1 MKTLLRISV
10 CAGVVLGCMTGC
22 NTPQI
27 VNKIERVEKI
37 DPTKKLVLE
46 ETLKITAEV
55 DKFLKNNDCAA
66 ARKYLLDQK
75 LTGDSNADRELGSVR
90 LQLLVENVLDKEW
103 TGLKASLEDKY
114 NSFKNLDS
122 ADKLN
127 EGITYFTKLNGSPI
141 QSVTLPHWMALA
153 AKEWPQ
159 LDYEAKRKRLNNS
172 FAWLRDKYKAG
183 LERLYSE
190 LIARQFTAACDKLLE
205 QVRAE
210 LLKQDFTAAR
220 RLLGKTDNSIPSKQR
235 PAMLAFRI
243 GVLNTFVNPL
253 QCQFVLADIDKKV
266 KEFIANKKYEE
277 GIKFL
282 ESYKIEGT
290 ENDLLL
296 GLLRAVSAQYGYDY
310 CCGSEELEK
319 FFAYHAEELQK
330 LLDAREGAWVH
341 PEDGKLEKAIQKLEG
356 EIKNEIPNEIAVR
369 EFINNLRGYICNR
382 NMTTAALK
390 EISGNKKVANIIA
403 LSILNLEKAVKERVA
418 TKIAVLK
425 LRASIQRPV
434 GKIKTDGIN
443 FQDEIYNAEKQAKEK
458 GIEKGFLL
466 CEYARLMRILSEDTD
481 TVDKVD
487 KQVILAGAIALARP
501 KVARWALDAGGD
513 FSKPFPFVKSS
524 ALVLAFETSDTET
537 IAWVLENNANINI
550 AQDGIVA
557 AKVAT
562 VMNRC
567 DFIDIVFNAGFK
579 PTKEQSKEMLNFAC
593 AKGRDVIFEKY
604 ISKGFEPTLDDF
616 VSAVEAG
623 CLPIVRFFVEK
634 KFYDVNNGRIVNAVI
649 ENDKKNYQKVKEDEK
664 MVHNLVNFFAE
675 EKFSDE
681 KSTKIVN
688 AVIESEKKTK
698 EKEVFE
704 KTAYEAVKN
713 YLVDRGMQL
722 PTKEADDKYHKAA
735 K

>member
-1 MKTLLRISV
+1 MKEQKQGTIMRGNAFYVIGCFVLSAL
-10 CAGVVLGCMTGC
+10 GVVGC
-22 NTPQI
+22 NTAQI
-27 VNKIERVEKI
+27 INIDPAKQIAQDEAAKIRAEVEKQS
-37 DPTKKLVLE
+37 
-46 ETLKITAEV
+46 
-55 DKFLKNNDCAA
+55 KNNDIKGAEA
-66 ARKYLLDQK
+66 FLLNEV
-75 LTGDSNADRELGSVR
+75 LVGNSAADRELGRVR
-90 LQLLVENVLDKEW
+90 LLLMLDKVLDFQWAELKNNLEKNYNRVKKCATVKEVQVGIAYFEKLPDNPIQVAKLPFWMQAANKEFSNKYEEKCNKINAAYNTLKGNYTAKLQEYLLLLENRDFQLACNQLLEKVRATLV
-103 TGLKASLEDKY
+103 
-114 NSFKNLDS
+114 KNDYVS
-122 ADKLN
+122 A
-127 EGITYFTKLNGSPI
+127 
-141 QSVTLPHWMALA
+141 
-153 AKEWPQ
+153 
-159 LDYEAKRKRLNNS
+159 R
-172 FAWLRDKYKAG
+172 
-183 LERLYSE
+183 
-190 LIARQFTAACDKLLE
+190 KLLSE
-205 QVRAE
+205 TSNAITER
-210 LLKQDFTAAR
+210 F
-220 RLLGKTDNSIPSKQR
+220 R

-243 GVLNTFVNPL
+243 GVLNTFVNLL

-319 FFAYHAEELQK
+319 FFALHSEELQK
-330 LLDAREGAWVH
+330 LLDVREGAWVH
-341 PEDGKLEKAIQKLEG
+341 PEEGKLEKAIQELEG
-356 EIKNEIPNEIAVR
+356 EMKKEIPNEIAVR

-382 NMTTAALK
+382 NMTTASLK
-390 EISGNKKVANIIA
+390 EILGNKKAANIIA
-403 LSILNLEKAVKERVA
+403 LSILNLEKAVKEKVA

-425 LRASIQRPV
+425 L
-434 GKIKTDGIN
+434 KINTEGIN
-443 FQDEIYNAEKQAKEK
+443 FQDEIYNAEKQAKGK

-466 CEYARLMRILSEDTD
+466 CEYARLMRILSEDINA
-481 TVDKVD
+481 VDKVD
-487 KQVILAGAIALARP
+487 KQVILAGAIVLARP

-513 FSKPFPFVKSS
+513 FSKPFPFVQSS
-524 ALVLAFETSDTET
+524 PLVLAFETSDTEM

-550 AQDGIVA
+550 AQDGLAV

-567 DFIDIVFNAGFK
+567 DLIDVVFNAGFK

-634 KFYDVNNGRIVNAVI
+634 KFYDVNNVRIVNAVI
-649 ENDKKNYQKVKEDEK
+649 ANYQKVKESEK

-704 KTAYEAVKN
+704 KTVHEVVRE

-722 PTKEADDKYHKAA
+722 PTKQADDKYHKAA

>member
-10 CAGVVLGCMTGC
+10 CAGAVLGCITGC

-27 VNKIERVEKI
+27 VNKIERVEKL

-46 ETLKITAEV
+46 ETRKINAEV
-55 DKFLKNNDCAA
+55 DKFLKGNDCTSAQ
-66 ARKYLLDQK
+66 KYLLDQK
-75 LTGDSNADRELGSVR
+75 LTGDSNADRELGRVR
-90 LQLLVENVLDKEW
+90 LQLLVEKVLDKEW
-103 TGLKASLEDKY
+103 TCLKASLEQKY

-127 EGITYFTKLNGSPI
+127 EGVAYFTKLNGSPI
-141 QSVTLPHWMALA
+141 QFVALPQWMALA
-153 AKEWPQ
+153 VKELP
-159 LDYEAKRKRLNNS
+159 LDYEAKRNHLNKGFS
-172 FAWLRDKYKAG
+172 LLRDKYKEDLG
-183 LERLYSE
+183 RLYSE

-205 QVRAE
+205 QVRVE
-210 LLKQDFTAAR
+210 LLKHNFTAAR

-235 PAMLAFRI
+235 TAMLAFRI

-296 GLLRAVSAQYGYDY
+296 GLLRAVSTQYGYDY

-330 LLDAREGAWVH
+330 LLDVRDGAWVH
-341 PEDGKLEKAIQKLEG
+341 PEEGKLEKAIQELEG
-356 EIKNEIPNEIAVR
+356 EMKKEIPNEIAVR

-390 EISGNKKVANIIA
+390 EILGNKKAANIIA

-443 FQDEIYNAEKQAKEK
+443 FQDEIYNAEKRAKEK
-458 GIEKGFLL
+458 GIEKGLLL

-481 TVDKVD
+481 AVDKVD

-550 AQDGIVA
+550 AQDGLVA

-604 ISKGFEPTLDDF
+604 ISKGLEPTLDDF

-623 CLPIVRFFVEK
+623 SLPIVRFFVEK

-664 MVHNLVNFFAE
+664 MVHDLVNFFAE

-688 AVIESEKKTK
+688 AVIESEKKAK
-698 EKEVFE
+698 GKKVFE
-704 KTAYEAVKN
+704 KTAHEAVKN

-722 PTKEADDKYHKAA
+722 PSKEADDKYHKAA

>member
-1 MKTLLRISV
+1 MKEKKHGTIMRRNAFYVIGCFVLSAL
-10 CAGVVLGCMTGC
+10 CVVGC
-22 NTPQI
+22 NTAQI
-27 VNKIERVEKI
+27 INIDPAKQIAQDESVKIRAEVEKR
-37 DPTKKLVLE
+37 
-46 ETLKITAEV
+46 
-55 DKFLKNNDCAA
+55 LKNNDIKGAEA
-66 ARKYLLDQK
+66 FLLNEV
-75 LTGDSNADRELGSVR
+75 LVGNSAADREFGRVR
-90 LQLLVENVLDKEW
+90 LLLLLDKVLDLQWAELKINLEKNYNRVKKCATVKEAQVGIAYFEKLPDNPIQVAKLPFWMQAANKEFSNKYEEKCNKINVAYNTLKDNYTAKLIEYLMFLEKRDFQLACNQLLEKVRATLI
-103 TGLKASLEDKY
+103 
-114 NSFKNLDS
+114 KNDYVS
-122 ADKLN
+122 A
-127 EGITYFTKLNGSPI
+127 
-141 QSVTLPHWMALA
+141 
-153 AKEWPQ
+153 
-159 LDYEAKRKRLNNS
+159 R
-172 FAWLRDKYKAG
+172 
-183 LERLYSE
+183 
-190 LIARQFTAACDKLLE
+190 KLLSE
-205 QVRAE
+205 TPNAITER
-210 LLKQDFTAAR
+210 F
-220 RLLGKTDNSIPSKQR
+220 R

-290 ENDLLL
+290 ENDLLI
-296 GLLRAVSAQYGYDY
+296 GLLKAVSAQYGYDY
-310 CCGSEELEK
+310 CCGREELEK

-330 LLDAREGAWVH
+330 LLDEREGAWVH
-341 PEDGKLEKAIQKLEG
+341 PEEGKLEKAIQKLEG
-356 EIKNEIPNEIAVR
+356 EMKKEIPNEIAVR

-390 EISGNKKVANIIA
+390 EILGNEKAANIIA

-481 TVDKVD
+481 AVDKVD

-513 FSKPFPFVKSS
+513 FSKPLPFVKSS
-524 ALVLAFETSDTET
+524 ALVLAFETSDAET

-550 AQDGIVA
+550 AQDGIIA

-593 AKGRDVIFEKY
+593 AKGCDVIFEKY

-634 KFYDVNNGRIVNAVI
+634 KFYDVNNVRIVNAVI
-649 ENDKKNYQKVKEDEK
+649 ANDQKVKESEK
-664 MVHNLVNFFAE
+664 MVHNLVNFFTE
-675 EKFSDE
+675 KKFSDE
-681 KSTKIVN
+681 ESIKIVN
-688 AVIESEKKTK
+688 AVIESEKKAK
-698 EKEVFE
+698 GKKVFE
-704 KTAYEAVKN
+704 KTVHEVVKK

-722 PTKEADDKYHKAA
+722 PSKQADDKYHKAA

>member
-1 MKTLLRISV
+1 MKNHKQSKIMYRSTFYVIVCFLLSAL
-10 CAGVVLGCMTGC
+10 CVVGC
-22 NTPQI
+22 NTAQI
-27 VNKIERVEKI
+27 INVDPSKQIAQDETVKIRAEVEKR
-37 DPTKKLVLE
+37 
-46 ETLKITAEV
+46 
-55 DKFLKNNDCAA
+55 LKNNDIKGAEA
-66 ARKYLLDQK
+66 FLLNEV
-75 LTGDSNADRELGSVR
+75 LVGNSAADRELGRVR
-90 LQLLVENVLDKEW
+90 LLLLVEKVLDYQWAELKNNMEQNYNRVKKCTTVKEVQV
-103 TGLKASLEDKY
+103 GIAYFE
-114 NSFKNLDS
+114 
-122 ADKLN
+122 KLPDN
-127 EGITYFTKLNGSPI
+127 PI
-141 QSVTLPHWMALA
+141 QVAKLPFWMQAANKEFSNKYEEKCNKINAAYNTLKGNYTAKLQEYLLLLENRDFQLA
-153 AKEWPQ
+153 CNQ
-159 LDYEAKRKRLNNS
+159 LLEKVRATLIKNDYVS
-172 FAWLRDKYKAG
+172 
-183 LERLYSE
+183 
-190 LIARQFTAACDKLLE
+190 ARKLLSE
-205 QVRAE
+205 TPDTITER
-210 LLKQDFTAAR
+210 F
-220 RLLGKTDNSIPSKQR
+220 R

-296 GLLRAVSAQYGYDY
+296 GLLKAVSEQYGYEY
-310 CCGSEELEK
+310 CCGIEELEK
-319 FFAYHAEELQK
+319 FFAYHAEGLQK
-330 LLDAREGAWVH
+330 LLDEREGAWVH

-356 EIKNEIPNEIAVR
+356 EMKNEIPNEIAVR

-390 EISGNKKVANIIA
+390 EILGNKKATNIIA

-425 LRASIQRPV
+425 LHASIQRPI

-458 GIEKGFLL
+458 GIEKGLLL

-481 TVDKVD
+481 AVDKVD

-513 FSKPFPFVKSS
+513 FSKPLPFVKSS
-524 ALVLAFETSDTET
+524 SLVLAFETSDTEM

-604 ISKGFEPTLDDF
+604 ISKGLNPTLDDF
-616 VSAVEAG
+616 VLAVEAG

-649 ENDKKNYQKVKEDEK
+649 ANDKKVKESEK
-664 MVHNLVNFFAE
+664 TMHKLVNLFAE
-675 EKFSDE
+675 EKFSGE

-698 EKEVFE
+698 EKEMFE
-704 KTAYEAVKN
+704 KTAHEAVKN

-722 PTKEADDKYHKAA
+722 SSKEADDKYHKAA

>member
-1 MKTLLRISV
+1 MKNMKQSKAMCRSTFYVIGCFLLSAL
-10 CAGVVLGCMTGC
+10 CVVGC
-22 NTPQI
+22 NTAQI
-27 VNKIERVEKI
+27 INIDPAKQIAQDETVKIKAEVEK
-37 DPTKKLVLE
+37 L
-46 ETLKITAEV
+46 
-55 DKFLKNNDCAA
+55 FKNNNIKGAQSF
-66 ARKYLLDQK
+66 LLNEV
-75 LTGDSNADRELGSVR
+75 LVGNSAADRELGRVR
-90 LQLLVENVLDKEW
+90 LLLLVDKVLDYQWAELKNNLEKSYNRFKKCDTVKEVQVGVAYFERLPDNPIQVSVLPFW
-103 TGLKASLEDKY
+103 MKTANKEFSNKYEEKCNKINAAYNMLKASYK
-114 NSFKNLDS
+114 
-122 ADKLN
+122 
-127 EGITYFTKLNGSPI
+127 TKLEEY
-141 QSVTLPHWMALA
+141 LLFL
-153 AKEWPQ
+153 E
-159 LDYEAKRKRLNNS
+159 KRGFNLVCN
-172 FAWLRDKYKAG
+172 
-183 LERLYSE
+183 
-190 LIARQFTAACDKLLE
+190 QLLE
-205 QVRAE
+205 NVRAV
-210 LLKQDFTAAR
+210 LIKNNYTAAR
-220 RLLGKTDNSIPSKQR
+220 KLLSETPDLITARFR

-243 GVLNTFVNPL
+243 GVLNAFVNPL

-290 ENDLLL
+290 EHDLLL
-296 GLLRAVSAQYGYDY
+296 GLLRAVSAQYGYEY

-319 FFAYHAEELQK
+319 FFALHSEELQK
-330 LLDAREGAWVH
+330 LLDVREGAWVH
-341 PEDGKLEKAIQKLEG
+341 PEEGKLEKAIQELEG
-356 EIKNEIPNEIAVR
+356 EMKKEIPNEIAVR

-382 NMTTAALK
+382 NMTTATLK
-390 EISGNKKVANIIA
+390 AILGNKKAANIID
-403 LSILNLEKAVKERVA
+403 LSMLNLEKAVKEKVA

-425 LRASIQRPV
+425 LRAS
-434 GKIKTDGIN
+434 DGIN

-466 CEYARLMRILSEDTD
+466 CEYARSMRILSEDINA
-481 TVDKVD
+481 VDKVD
-487 KQVILAGAIALARP
+487 KQVILAGAIVLARP

-513 FSKPFPFVKSS
+513 FSKPFPFVQSS
-524 ALVLAFETSDTET
+524 PLVLAFETSDTEM

-604 ISKGFEPTLDDF
+604 ISKGFDPTLDDF

-634 KFYDVNNGRIVNAVI
+634 KFYDVNNERIVNAVI
-649 ENDKKNYQKVKEDEK
+649 EYDKKNYQKVKEDEK

-675 EKFSDE
+675 KKFSDK
-681 KSTKIVN
+681 KSTKIINV
-688 AVIESEKKTK
+688 VIESERQAKG
-698 EKEVFE
+698 KEVFE
-704 KTAYEAVKN
+704 NTAHEEVKN

-722 PTKEADDKYHKAA
+722 PSKQAEEKYHKAA

>member
-1 MKTLLRISV
+1 MKNMKQSKAMCRSTFYVIGCFLLSAL
-10 CAGVVLGCMTGC
+10 CVVGC
-22 NTPQI
+22 NTAQI
-27 VNKIERVEKI
+27 INIDPAKQIAQDETVKIRAEVEK
-37 DPTKKLVLE
+37 L
-46 ETLKITAEV
+46 
-55 DKFLKNNDCAA
+55 FKNNNIKGAQSF
-66 ARKYLLDQK
+66 LLNEV
-75 LTGDSNADRELGSVR
+75 LIGNSAADRELGRVR
-90 LQLLVENVLDKEW
+90 LLLLVDKVLDYQWAELKNNLEESYNRFKKCDTVKEVQIGVAYFERLPDNPIQVSVLPFW
-103 TGLKASLEDKY
+103 MKAANKELSNRYEEKRNKINTAYNMLKASYK
-114 NSFKNLDS
+114 
-122 ADKLN
+122 
-127 EGITYFTKLNGSPI
+127 TKLQEYLLFLEKRDFNLVCN
-141 QSVTLPHWMALA
+141 QLLEKVRATLV
-153 AKEWPQ
+153 KN
-159 LDYEAKRKRLNNS
+159 DYVS
-172 FAWLRDKYKAG
+172 
-183 LERLYSE
+183 
-190 LIARQFTAACDKLLE
+190 ARKLLSE
-205 QVRAE
+205 TPNAITER
-210 LLKQDFTAAR
+210 F
-220 RLLGKTDNSIPSKQR
+220 R
-235 PAMLAFRI
+235 PTMLAFRI

-296 GLLRAVSAQYGYDY
+296 GLLRAVSTQYGYDY

-330 LLDAREGAWVH
+330 LLDVRDGAWVH
-341 PEDGKLEKAIQKLEG
+341 PEEGKLEKAIQELEG
-356 EIKNEIPNEIAVR
+356 EMKKEIPNEIAVR

-390 EISGNKKVANIIA
+390 EILGNKKAANIIA

-458 GIEKGFLL
+458 GMEKGFLL

-481 TVDKVD
+481 AVDKVD
-487 KQVILAGAIALARP
+487 KQVILAGAIALSRP

-550 AQDGIVA
+550 AQDGLAV

-567 DFIDIVFNAGFK
+567 DFIDVVFDAGFK
-579 PTKEQSKEMLNFAC
+579 PTKDQSKEMLNFAC
-593 AKGRDVIFEKY
+593 AKGCDVIFEKY

-634 KFYDVNNGRIVNAVI
+634 KFYDVNNVR
-649 ENDKKNYQKVKEDEK
+649 
-664 MVHNLVNFFAE
+664 
-675 EKFSDE
+675 
-681 KSTKIVN
+681 IVN
-688 AVIESEKKTK
+688 AVIESEEKTK
-698 EKEVFE
+698 EK
-704 KTAYEAVKN
+704 AVKN

-722 PTKEADDKYHKAA
+722 PSKEADDKYHKAA

>member
-1 MKTLLRISV
+1 MKNMKQSKAMCRSTFYVIGCFLLSV
-10 CAGVVLGCMTGC
+10 LCVVGC
-22 NTPQI
+22 NTAQI
-27 VNKIERVEKI
+27 INIDPAKQIAQDETVKIRAEVEK
-37 DPTKKLVLE
+37 L
-46 ETLKITAEV
+46 
-55 DKFLKNNDCAA
+55 LKNNNIKGAQSF
-66 ARKYLLDQK
+66 LLNEV
-75 LTGDSNADRELGSVR
+75 LVGNSAADRELGRVC
-90 LQLLVENVLDKEW
+90 LLLLVDKVLDYQWAELKNNLEKSYNRFKKCDTVKEVQVGVAYFERLPDNPIQVSVLPFW
-103 TGLKASLEDKY
+103 MKTANKEFSNKYEEKCNKINAAYNMLKASYK
-114 NSFKNLDS
+114 
-122 ADKLN
+122 
-127 EGITYFTKLNGSPI
+127 TKL
-141 QSVTLPHWMALA
+141 QEYLLFL
-153 AKEWPQ
+153 E
-159 LDYEAKRKRLNNS
+159 KRDFNLVCN
-172 FAWLRDKYKAG
+172 
-183 LERLYSE
+183 
-190 LIARQFTAACDKLLE
+190 QLLE
-205 QVRAE
+205 NVRAV
-210 LLKQDFTAAR
+210 LIKNNYTAAR
-220 RLLGKTDNSIPSKQR
+220 KLLSETPDLITARFR

-330 LLDAREGAWVH
+330 LLDVREGAWVH
-341 PEDGKLEKAIQKLEG
+341 PEEGKLEKAIQELEG
-356 EIKNEIPNEIAVR
+356 EMKKEIPNEIAVR

-382 NMTTAALK
+382 NMTTVALK
-390 EISGNKKVANIIA
+390 EILGNKKAANIIA

-481 TVDKVD
+481 AVDKVD

-557 AKVAT
+557 VKVAT

-567 DFIDIVFNAGFK
+567 DFIDIVFDAGFK
-579 PTKEQSKEMLNFAC
+579 PAKEQSKEMLNFAC
-593 AKGRDVIFEKY
+593 TKGRDVIFEKY

-634 KFYDVNNGRIVNAVI
+634 KFYDVNNVRIVNAVMA
-649 ENDKKNYQKVKEDEK
+649 NDQKAKESEK

-675 EKFSDE
+675 KKFSDE
-681 KSTKIVN
+681 KSAKIVN
-688 AVIESEKKTK
+688 AVIESEKKAK
-698 EKEVFE
+698 GKKVFE
-704 KTAYEAVKN
+704 KTVHEVVKK

-722 PTKEADDKYHKAA
+722 PSKEADDKYHKAA

>member
-1 MKTLLRISV
+1 MKNQKQSNVMYRSTFYVIVCFLLSAL
-10 CAGVVLGCMTGC
+10 CVVGC
-22 NTPQI
+22 NTAQI
-27 VNKIERVEKI
+27 INIDPAKQIAQDESVKIRAEVEKR
-37 DPTKKLVLE
+37 
-46 ETLKITAEV
+46 
-55 DKFLKNNDCAA
+55 LKNNDIKGAEA
-66 ARKYLLDQK
+66 FLLNEV
-75 LTGDSNADRELGSVR
+75 LVGNSAADRELGRVR
-90 LQLLVENVLDKEW
+90 LLLLLDKVLDFQWAELKNNLEKNYNRVKKCTTVKEVQVGIVYFEKLPDNPIQVAKLPFWMQAANKEFSNKYEEKCNKINAAYNTLKDNYTAKLQEYLLLLENRDFQLACNQLLEKVRATLVKNDYV
-103 TGLKASLEDKY
+103 AS
-114 NSFKNLDS
+114 
-122 ADKLN
+122 
-127 EGITYFTKLNGSPI
+127 
-141 QSVTLPHWMALA
+141 
-153 AKEWPQ
+153 
-159 LDYEAKRKRLNNS
+159 R
-172 FAWLRDKYKAG
+172 
-183 LERLYSE
+183 
-190 LIARQFTAACDKLLE
+190 KLLSE
-205 QVRAE
+205 TPNAITER
-210 LLKQDFTAAR
+210 F
-220 RLLGKTDNSIPSKQR
+220 R

-253 QCQFVLADIDKKV
+253 QCQFVLGDIDKKV

-330 LLDAREGAWVH
+330 LLDVREGAWVH
-341 PEDGKLEKAIQKLEG
+341 PEEGKLEKAIQELEG
-356 EIKNEIPNEIAVR
+356 EMKKEIPNEIAVR

-382 NMTTAALK
+382 NMSTAALK
-390 EISGNKKVANIIA
+390 EILGNKKAANIIA

-425 LRASIQRPV
+425 LRAS
-434 GKIKTDGIN
+434 TDGIN

-481 TVDKVD
+481 AVDKVD

-567 DFIDIVFNAGFK
+567 DFIDIVFNAGFT
-579 PTKEQSKEMLNFAC
+579 PAKEQSKEMLNFAC

-634 KFYDVNNGRIVNAVI
+634 KFYDVNNVRIINAVGKH
-649 ENDKKNYQKVKEDEK
+649 EVVKK
-664 MVHNLVNFFAE
+664 
-675 EKFSDE
+675 
-681 KSTKIVN
+681 
-688 AVIESEKKTK
+688 
-698 EKEVFE
+698 
-704 KTAYEAVKN
+704 

-722 PTKEADDKYHKAA
+722 PSKQADDKYHKAA